1 MGNLNSTFANL
12 LMVDDRKDLE
22 YYLKL
27 FRQDL
32 AEGEMDSDLILV
44 EIMQFRLLR
53 EDPVWN
59 SLPHLSLKAN
69 QVISANIHYI
79 ERFREEVKYQNLG
92 PLLEFIE

>member
-12 LMVDDRKDLE
+12 LMIDDQRELE

-32 AEGEMDSDLILV
+32 AQEEMESELILV

-53 EDPVWN
+53 DDPVWKT
-59 SLPHLSLKAN
+59 LPKLTIKAHQVLSLN
-69 QVISANIHYI
+69 NHYMK
-79 ERFREEVKYQNLG
+79 RFREEVKIQNLG